1 MLQGGPPGSF
11 RSNAVYCCY
20 LFVVVPVIC
29 GYLFLFRCCW
39 PLFDVIFCCCC
50 CFMCIRDLALFVVV
64 GVSLLLSVV
73 VTLLFVPVC
82 VLLIDF

>member
-1 MLQGGPPGSF
+1 
-11 RSNAVYCCY
+11 
-20 LFVVVPVIC
+20 
-29 GYLFLFRCCW
+29 
-39 PLFDVIFCCCC
+39 
-50 CFMCIRDLALFVVV
+50 MCIRDLALFVVV